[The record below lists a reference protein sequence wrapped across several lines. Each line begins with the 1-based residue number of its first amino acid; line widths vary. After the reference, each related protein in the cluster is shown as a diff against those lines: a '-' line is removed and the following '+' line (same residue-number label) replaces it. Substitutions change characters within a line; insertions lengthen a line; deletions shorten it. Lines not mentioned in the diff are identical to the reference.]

1 MSDNPT
7 SGQTPTHRSESSPAP
22 QTAGSGLHC
31 SPFIRAFTQPLTR
44 RLLGDDREAHDGLEI
59 FDLGLVR
66 RPKRRLHYVRLGPER
81 ALPPPVRPVSCV
93 VIQGP
98 YTDPMPSSWSNNES
112 VCSPYFFDRLL
123 EGPSIVHIQ
132 TPREQFVTCSPEQ
145 RLSEILCSDTIPYA
159 EYDYLPV
166 VRSSQVIG
174 VLGTRSAEEH
184 DGPTVQVRDCY
195 QPLDEHH
202 LLGADASILKF
213 VLQADCHPYRFV
225 VSGERITG
233 LVTVSDLQR
242 LPVRMT
248 LFALLTGFEM
258 TLIEAIKRRFPED
271 EDWLSLLHP
280 AQQIR
285 VKRAIRRAKASDHFV
300 HGLYATNFSHKEL
313 IVQQF
318 ACFDYGGE
326 RLKTELCEIRRLRNR
341 IAHADNF
348 ALAPEQAN
356 KACRVARNLLAL
368 REQLC
373 SWLRQEQ
380 SAHGAL

>member
-1 MSDNPT
+1 
-7 SGQTPTHRSESSPAP
+7 
-22 QTAGSGLHC
+22 
-31 SPFIRAFTQPLTR
+31 
-44 RLLGDDREAHDGLEI
+44 
-59 FDLGLVR
+59 
-66 RPKRRLHYVRLGPER
+66 
-81 ALPPPVRPVSCV
+81 
-93 VIQGP
+93 
-98 YTDPMPSSWSNNES
+98 MPSSWSKSES

-184 DGPTVQVRDCY
+184 DGPAVQVRDCY

-271 EDWLSLLHP
+271 EEWLSLLHP
-280 AQQIR
+280 DQQRR
-285 VKRAIRRAKASDHFV
+285 VERAIRKAKADDHFV
-300 HGLYATNFSHKEL
+300 HGLYATNFYHKEL
-313 IVQQF
+313 IVQHLP
-318 ACFDYGGE
+318 CFDYGGE
-326 RLKTELCEIRRLRNR
+326 RLKTELCEIRHLRNR
-341 IAHADNF
+341 IAHAGQF
-348 ALAPEQAN
+348 CPCAGTGQGGVSG
-356 KACRVARNLLAL
+356 CT
-368 REQLC
+368 
-373 SWLRQEQ
+373 Q
-380 SAHGAL
+380 SPRSA